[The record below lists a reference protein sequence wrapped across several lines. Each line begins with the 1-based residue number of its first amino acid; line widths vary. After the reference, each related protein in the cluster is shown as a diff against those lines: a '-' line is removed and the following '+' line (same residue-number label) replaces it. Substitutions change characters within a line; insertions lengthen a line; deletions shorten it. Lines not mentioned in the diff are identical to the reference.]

1 MAPYHKKRLHLKG
14 NGAFDPPQDIDLEP
28 AAAAAAEQDPIDD
41 IVKLDQDEPS
51 LAYSSPGAAG
61 EDEPL

>member
-28 AAAAAAEQDPIDD
+28 PAAAADRHPIDD